1 MFFWFRVD
9 VIRIAEEE
17 REIFIVVNRVNFFDE
32 ELIKIKGLLK
42 VFSVRREGILRR
54 NFIKRDF
61 RELKDILFV
70 DSSFLKDVELLVF

>member
-42 VFSVRREGILRR
+42 VFSVRREGILRC

>member
-9 VIRIAEEE
+9 VIRIVEEE